1 MHWVYEVTQFG
12 FVRFGR
18 NKLEIRTKTKT
29 FHDPFFIE
37 MYFSCTKKITT
48 HCESYTTYGSLILF
62 VIGVGK
68 AIQFNAQEKL
78 ESVQIDPNLTQ
89 YADDTTVFV

>member
-1 MHWVYEVTQFG
+1 MG
-12 FVRFGR
+12 LSD
-18 NKLEIRTKTKT
+18 LEETNSKFERRQKPSMIL
-29 FHDPFFIE
+29 FFIE